1 MRRTAGDLYD
11 ELIAKG
17 RAEGRAEARA
27 EAKAKGMAEGMA
39 ECILQIGE
47 RLFGAASDRIRER
60 LFGLSP
66 EQLVAVTDRLLQVSS
81 WEEALGGAPP
91 T

>member
-1 MRRTAGDLYD
+1 MGRTAGDLYD
-11 ELIAKG
+11 ELVARG
-17 RAEGRAEARA
+17 RAEGRAEG
-27 EAKAKGMAEGMA
+27 KA

-66 EQLVAVTDRLLQVSS
+66 EQLVAVADRLLQVSS

>member
-27 EAKAKGMAEGMA
+27 KAIAEGKA

-47 RLFGAASDRIRER
+47 SLFGAASDRIRER
-60 LFGLSP
+60 LFGLSA
-66 EQLVAVTDRLLQVSS
+66 EQFVAVTDRLLQVSS
-81 WEEALGGAPP
+81 WEEALGGPAP